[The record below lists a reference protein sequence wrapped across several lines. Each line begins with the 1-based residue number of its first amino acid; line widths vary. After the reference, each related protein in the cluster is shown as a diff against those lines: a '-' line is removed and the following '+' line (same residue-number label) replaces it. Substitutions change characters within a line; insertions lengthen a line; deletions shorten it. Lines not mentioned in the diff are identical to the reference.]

1 MSDDEVEKARRDGVE
16 RGAMKNEQ
24 DSLKRRVARVENAIL
39 AALAGAAYLWAQSM
53 GFFK

>member
-1 MSDDEVEKARRDGVE
+1 MSEDEIENARREGVE

-24 DSLKRRVARVENAIL
+24 DSLKRRIARVENAIL
-39 AALAGAAYLWAQSM
+39 AALAGAAYLWAQTM